1 MQQLINLSFYRVQ
14 ESLSA
19 VEARPRLEDQISR
32 LRNELSRLKENRRDV
47 ESWHSSSSSSDDE
60 ENSSAASRAREEA
73 GRNKKLLLQT
83 QKDLKVW
90 LYVDHNSNTL

>member
-1 MQQLINLSFYRVQ
+1 M
-14 ESLSA
+14 
-19 VEARPRLEDQISR
+19 EARPRLEDQISR
-32 LRNELSRLKENRRDV
+32 LRNELSRLQENRRDV
-47 ESWHSSSSSSDDE
+47 ESWHSSSSSDDE
-60 ENSSAASRAREEA
+60 ENSSVASRAREEA